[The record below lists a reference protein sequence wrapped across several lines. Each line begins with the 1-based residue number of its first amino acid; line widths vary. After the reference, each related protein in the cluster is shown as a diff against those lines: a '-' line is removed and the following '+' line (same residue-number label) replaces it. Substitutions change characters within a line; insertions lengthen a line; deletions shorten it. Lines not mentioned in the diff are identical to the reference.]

1 MNNQR
6 IIDWVDG
13 LFTSFAQTDTVREQ
27 KEELQTHLA
36 DKVQEYMLFKRME
49 FDDAFV
55 KAKEGLGDLDE
66 LMANFQ
72 KQDGIRTNA
81 TAAGVGVIVGDKIY
95 GHHFHDNRSNDP
107 KFDSMSLDAYFLD
120 ERPRRKKW
128 RFRVECEGLVALTPF
143 IYLILGFAFG
153 WWAWGWIII
162 PVSAILLSWDDWDGE
177 SIGHKVTAISPFAY
191 LFLGVMFGW
200 WAWGWIIIPASAI
213 IFSSGLI
220 RFARE

>member
-13 LFTSFAQTDTVREQ
+13 LFTSFAQADIVREQ

-36 DKVQEYMLFKRME
+36 EKVHEYMLFERME
-49 FDDAFV
+49 FDDAFA
-55 KAKEGLGDLDE
+55 KAKDGLGDLDE

-72 KQDGIRTNA
+72 KSDGIKANA
-81 TAAGVGVIVGDKIY
+81 TASGVGVIVGDKIY

-107 KFDSMSLDAYFLD
+107 QLDGMSSDVHFFD
-120 ERPRRKKW
+120 ERPKKKW
-128 RFRVECEGLVALTPF
+128 RFRIQCEGLVALTPF

-162 PVSAILLSWDDWDGE
+162 PVSAILLSWDDRDAE
-177 SIGHKVTAISPFAY
+177 SIGHRIVALSPFAY
-191 LFLGVMFGW
+191 LVLGFTLGW
-200 WAWGWIIIPASAI
+200 WAWGWIIIPASAV

>member
-13 LFTSFAQTDTVREQ
+13 LFTSFAQTDIVQEQ
-27 KEELQTHLA
+27 KEELQTHIA
-36 DKVQEYMLFKRME
+36 DKVQEYMLFERME

-72 KQDGIRTNA
+72 K
-81 TAAGVGVIVGDKIY
+81 KY
-95 GHHFHDNRSNDP
+95 RSNDP
-107 KFDSMSLDAYFLD
+107 QFDGISSDAHFFD
-120 ERPRRKKW
+120 ERPRRKKR
-128 RFRVECEGLVALTPF
+128 RFRMQSEGLVALTPF
-143 IYLILGFAFG
+143 IYLALGFAFG

-162 PVSAILLSWDDWDGE
+162 PVSAILFSWDDWDGE
-177 SIGHKVTAISPFAY
+177 SIGHKITAISPFAY
-191 LFLGVMFGW
+191 LLLGVMFDW

>member
-13 LFTSFAQTDTVREQ
+13 LFTSFAQTDIVQEQ
-27 KEELQTHLA
+27 KEELQTHIA
-36 DKVQEYMLFKRME
+36 DKVQEYMLFERME

-72 KQDGIRTNA
+72 K
-81 TAAGVGVIVGDKIY
+81 KY
-95 GHHFHDNRSNDP
+95 RSNDP
-107 KFDSMSLDAYFLD
+107 QFDGISSDAYFFD
-120 ERPRRKKW
+120 EKPRRRKK
-128 RFRVECEGLVALTPF
+128 RFRMQSEGLVALTPF
-143 IYLILGFAFG
+143 IYLVLGFAFG

-162 PVSAILLSWDDWDGE
+162 PVSAILFSWDDWDGE
-177 SIGHKVTAISPFAY
+177 SIGHKITAISPFAY
-191 LFLGVMFGW
+191 LLLGVMFDW